1 MDCFT
6 SLFRYLGIGRRSA
19 RSTLP
24 LWNHVF
30 CMYLFSDIYMH
41 WTASMWLKASGLILV
56 SVCVH
61 PVLPLETIVCR
72 QSFSSPLRYWSL
84 FLSFTYVTGT
94 NDCSVRAVRIY
105 NHMCSMPLASNSPS
119 ACGVRGCLLFIVA
132 VSLVYFM
139 SLCVQNLIESNLN
152 CSSCHICLHAHI
164 TSLQKQ
170 SNGPI
175 YLILV
180 SVCICFPCCESWW
193 WWQWWD
199 YGMSVCSSSTVSPH
213 GLLPPLS
220 FYSLLLGDASLSPK
234 VTQAKT
240 PLSSFARA
248 GYPGNS
254 DIPPLLFC
262 THLLS
267 SFFLHTS
274 NPPPLSLQPRL
285 DTEFVFGARAWR
297 WDLDHSVQA
306 KFKPWV
312 SKI

>member
-1 MDCFT
+1 
-6 SLFRYLGIGRRSA
+6 
-19 RSTLP
+19 
-24 LWNHVF
+24 
-30 CMYLFSDIYMH
+30 
-41 WTASMWLKASGLILV
+41 
-56 SVCVH
+56 
-61 PVLPLETIVCR
+61 
-72 QSFSSPLRYWSL
+72 
-84 FLSFTYVTGT
+84 
-94 NDCSVRAVRIY
+94 
-105 NHMCSMPLASNSPS
+105 
-119 ACGVRGCLLFIVA
+119 
-132 VSLVYFM
+132 M
-139 SLCVQNLIESNLN
+139 SLCVQNLVESILN
-152 CSSCHICLHAHI
+152 CGLCHICLRAHI
-164 TSLQKQ
+164 TSLQEQ

-175 YLILV
+175 YLVSI
-180 SVCICFPCCESWW
+180 SVCICFPRCESWW

-267 SFFLHTS
+267 SFFLRTS

-285 DTEFVFGARAWR
+285 DTEF
-297 WDLDHSVQA
+297 DLDHSVTLKIQA
-306 KFKPWV
+306 LGFGLMCSLLKSPV
-312 SKI
+312 SALLILSFTYYR

>member
-1 MDCFT
+1 
-6 SLFRYLGIGRRSA
+6 
-19 RSTLP
+19 
-24 LWNHVF
+24 
-30 CMYLFSDIYMH
+30 
-41 WTASMWLKASGLILV
+41 
-56 SVCVH
+56 
-61 PVLPLETIVCR
+61 
-72 QSFSSPLRYWSL
+72 
-84 FLSFTYVTGT
+84 
-94 NDCSVRAVRIY
+94 
-105 NHMCSMPLASNSPS
+105 MPLASNSPS

-234 VTQAKT
+234 VTQAKHLSVPLPEPVT
-240 PLSSFARA
+240 QGIVIFLPYFSAHTFSHLSS
-248 GYPGNS
+248 S
-254 DIPPLLFC
+254 TPP
-262 THLLS
+262 T
-267 SFFLHTS
+267 
-274 NPPPLSLQPRL
+274 PPPLSLQPRL
-285 DTEFVFGARAWR
+285 DTEFVFGARAWQ

-312 SKI
+312 SKIEKFGRICFLLKVTCVGHINIIVFA